1 MSEKDNNKDEQG
13 FTGDEK
19 NEGFLGT
26 PENYFESFS
35 ARLFSKIRANDELKD
50 YPLLGSLQ
58 KQNPFAVPPAYFEV
72 QDELVQYPVLRVL
85 RQRSFVTPAAYFEA
99 LPQAVAEKIAVH
111 EEIAEFARLSGLEK
125 QNAFA
130 LPQDYFGD
138 FAAHVKD
145 VVNPA
150 KVVPLFGGRMRKYS
164 FAAAAALAL
173 LITLTLLFK
182 NEGGTV
188 QPADCNTLACLSKKE
203 IINSA
208 VIQNISEESI
218 IEMINVEALSDSLQ
232 LRSEG
237 KVEQVDMEEM
247 SDNIDVNTLTEAL

>member
-58 KQNPFAVPPAYFEV
+58 KHNPFAVPPAYFEV
-72 QDELVQYPVLRVL
+72 QEELVQYPALRAF
-85 RQRSFVTPAAYFEA
+85 RQRSFATPAAYFEA
-99 LPQAVAEKIAVH
+99 LPEAVAEKIAVH
-111 EEIAEFARLSGLEK
+111 EELREFATLSAMNK

-130 LPQDYFGD
+130 LPEYYFADLAGNL
-138 FAAHVKD
+138 KD

-150 KVVPLFGGRMRKYS
+150 KVVPLFGRRMRKYS

-173 LITLTLLFK
+173 LITLALLFK

-203 IINSA
+203 IISSG

-218 IEMINVEALSDSLQ
+218 IEMIDAEALNDSLQ
-232 LRSEG
+232 LRSG
-237 KVEQVDMEEM
+237 SKVEQVDMEEM